1 MYQNKIAVGQI
12 SGASS
17 LPVDATGAAR
27 VMLERAFPQAGQQ
40 AQVEQT
46 SVQGQAADGQIQ
58 GMQPIA
64 AYAQSYDW
72 QTAQEFQD
80 YYQPEISPAEYAA
93 GFAAVYNAA
102 RQGLSRQA
110 AYRQTTVLTEKQRRV
125 AFKAGQQANIR
136 RAQRPGAEQM
146 QQYQAR
152 LVDGIRQAAQNISAR
167 VIDPGYKSTERI
179 NDKSGSNEVAVSSY
193 IRRRRRLTGNRSP

>member
-1 MYQNKIAVGQI
+1 
-12 SGASS
+12 
-17 LPVDATGAAR
+17 
-27 VMLERAFPQAGQQ
+27 MLERAFPQAGQ
-40 AQVEQT
+40 T
-46 SVQGQAADGQIQ
+46 SVQGTNGQIQ
-58 GMQPIA
+58 KMQSIA

-80 YYQPEISPAEYAA
+80 YYQPEIPPAEYAA

-110 AYRQTTVLTEKQRRV
+110 AYRQTTVLTDQQRRV
-125 AFKAGQQANIR
+125 AFKAGKQANIR

-152 LVDGIRQAAQNISAR
+152 LVNGIRQAAQNISAR
-167 VIDPGYKSTERI
+167 VIDPGYKSTESI
-179 NDKSGSNEVAVSSY
+179 NNKAGLNEVAV
-193 IRRRRRLTGNRSP
+193 